1 MHDQCIT
8 NAPSKHHD
16 VHSVGKDVHSVGKD
30 VHIPTSASQ
39 SSLGVGKDVRA
50 GPTIFLTAAPTT
62 RHVIYACMPL
72 RCKCLIP
79 EPNLNRDSKC
89 LINASSMHHSVAGR
103 AKHVW
108 HISDINETFD
118 ACEAGAW
125 PQRNIKQRIKARD
138 RCKHQCITN
147 ASPNSSVDELV
158 ARSRT
163 DRPPIYFQP
172 APENVQRPHQP

>member
-1 MHDQCIT
+1 MRDQCII

-16 VHSVGKDVHSVGKD
+16 VGKDVHSVGKD
-30 VHIPTSASQ
+30 VHSPTSAS
-39 SSLGVGKDVRA
+39 
-50 GPTIFLTAAPTT
+50 TILLTAAPTT

-79 EPNLNRDSKC
+79 EPNLNRDRKC

-108 HISDINETFD
+108 HISDINKTFD

-125 PQRNIKQRIKARD
+125 PQRNIQQRIKARD
-138 RCKHQCITN
+138 RCKHQIVQWTN
-147 ASPNSSVDELV
+147 RLPEA
-158 ARSRT
+158 ART
-163 DRPPIYFQP
+163 ARPFIS
-172 APENVQRPHQP
+172 HQHGTMCNA